1 MKIQNLIVNHEHN
14 IHPLNPK
21 LGGGGGGGG
30 WGWAILENC
39 QTEGGKIKVL
49 GGGGVT
55 GSRGWYFQ
63 QVAAFP

>member
-30 WGWAILENC
+30 
-39 QTEGGKIKVL
+39 V
-49 GGGGVT
+49 GGGERFWKIAKQ
-55 GSRGWYFQ
+55 RGEKLKF
-63 QVAAFP
+63 